1 MTNFV
6 YNGQR
11 IIEERVA
18 GLTSAQYI
26 YGLGVDEVLW
36 SSSAQSYYYLTD
48 GLGSVRQI
56 TDATGIVLQWYNY
69 DVFGA
74 PTVANPVNQ
83 SRFEFAGREY
93 DPETGLYH
101 YRARAYSPVLGRY
114 LQRDPIGFA
123 DDYNLYRYV
132 KNNPI
137 NFTDPSGLEGQALY
151 QGTLGFF
158 QGTQI
163 GGETTT
169 VLGIAGIG
177 IGLYT
182 GVPEAVATGAGI
194 VQFSQYVIAGSNFA
208 QGYITNNP
216 SQMATGAISIGFGFL
231 ATQIGSALN
240 LFENVAYNS
249 AAGRFISASGQFVT
263 NAFGSANTA
272 IKSGY
277 EEIAGYL
284 YDQATSSGG
293 SNQ

>member
-1 MTNFV
+1 VTNFV

-137 NFTDPSGLEGQALY
+137 NFTDPSGLEGAGILAFQSSINGLFIVGGVLIFVDPGAGGALVVTA
-151 QGTLGFF
+151 GTLDVGIHVADAISTRNLSEGSAAIFSTYV
-158 QGTQI
+158 GS
-163 GGETTT
+163 
-169 VLGIAGIG
+169 IAGKG
-177 IGLYT
+177 ALVLSGLKEVALSSAQYIRSTT
-182 GVPEAVATGAGI
+182 GQFISQAQAT
-194 VQFSQYVIAGSNFA
+194 VSTFA
-208 QGYITNNP
+208 QNLTDYIV
-216 SQMATGAISIGFGFL
+216 SHSLQGK
-231 ATQIGSALN
+231 TQ
-240 LFENVAYNS
+240 
-249 AAGRFISASGQFVT
+249 
-263 NAFGSANTA
+263 
-272 IKSGY
+272 
-277 EEIAGYL
+277 
-284 YDQATSSGG
+284 
-293 SNQ
+293 